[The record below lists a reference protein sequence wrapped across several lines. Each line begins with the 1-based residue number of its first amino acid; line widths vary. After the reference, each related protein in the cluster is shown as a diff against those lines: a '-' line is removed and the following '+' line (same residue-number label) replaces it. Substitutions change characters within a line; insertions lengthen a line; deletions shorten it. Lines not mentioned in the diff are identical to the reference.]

1 MEVIKIYVVDNC
13 STCPHNKKKY
23 IDTPDSFDNCHSWFC
38 MKENRQ
44 IAAYVDTFDKVKV
57 PEWCP
62 FIKQEE
68 QQCK

>member
-1 MEVIKIYVVDNC
+1 
-13 STCPHNKKKY
+13 
-23 IDTPDSFDNCHSWFC
+23 

-62 FIKQEE
+62 FIKENTDE
-68 QQCK
+68 NV